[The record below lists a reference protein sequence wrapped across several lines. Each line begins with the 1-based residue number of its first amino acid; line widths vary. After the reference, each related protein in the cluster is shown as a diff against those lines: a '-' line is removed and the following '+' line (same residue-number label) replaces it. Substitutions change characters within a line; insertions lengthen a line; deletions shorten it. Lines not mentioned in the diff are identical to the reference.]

1 MKTKYIYKLL
11 DSPFPYVLLYVPNK
25 VFEYIFL
32 FVRNLVDF
40 FFYSNAKSM
49 YIWNFR
55 LLITYLK

>member
-40 FFYSNAKSM
+40 FSTVMQNLCTLETFA
-49 YIWNFR
+49 F
-55 LLITYLK
+55 